1 MLKFRPLCNKIPF
14 LSHQGL
20 LWHHFVTPKTCLNS
34 SATEYEEETC
44 DLACETNFHTIVVAV
59 VWCATIFRIQRMNPH
74 FASKEIQIE
83 KSGMY
88 RTNSKIKNKL
98 SQMSSFHKG
107 MKIQKS
113 IYWTVHKTFIFL
125 KQKFDDCICLP
136 TVKLSNFTMGT
147 ILGKGFAIVK
157 GTSAM
162 NCMCEC
168 LSKTCHRE

>member
-1 MLKFRPLCNKIPF
+1 MKLFWSFWAILNLFHLQVTENLAGNLNCHAKIQATMQQNTISVTSRLALTPF
-14 LSHQGL
+14 CD
-20 LWHHFVTPKTCLNS
+20 TKTCLNS

-44 DLACETNFHTIVVAV
+44 DLACETNFHTIVAAV

-107 MKIQKS
+107 MKIQKA
-113 IYWTVHKTFIFL
+113 IYWTVHKIWWL
-125 KQKFDDCICLP
+125 HL
-136 TVKLSNFTMGT
+136 FTQ
-147 ILGKGFAIVK
+147 GKIV
-157 GTSAM
+157 
-162 NCMCEC
+162 
-168 LSKTCHRE
+168 